1 MHIFIIVSYS
11 LMIKILLKI
20 MKATKHCYHID
31 VILNISNDFAFRY
44 NENRGLEGFFLDDVM
59 KQQYIEGS

>member
-11 LMIKILLKI
+11 LMIKVLLKI

-44 NENRGLEGFFLDDVM
+44 NENRGLEGFFFR
-59 KQQYIEGS
+59 

>member
-1 MHIFIIVSYS
+1 
-11 LMIKILLKI
+11 

-44 NENRGLEGFFLDDVM
+44 NE
-59 KQQYIEGS
+59 IEV